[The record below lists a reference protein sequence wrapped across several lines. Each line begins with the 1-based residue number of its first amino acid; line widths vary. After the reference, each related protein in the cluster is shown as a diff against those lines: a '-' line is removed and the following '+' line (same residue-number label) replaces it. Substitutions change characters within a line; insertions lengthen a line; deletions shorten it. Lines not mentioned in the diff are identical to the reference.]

1 MDLKND
7 FIGQIVAEDF
17 RTAVIFERNGI
28 DFCCGG
34 NKTIE
39 TSCKEKEKDPQ
50 IIYEAIES
58 LSENGGKNIDFRNW
72 PLDLLADYV
81 QKIHHRYAYEKI
93 PMLQSFLQKLCDV
106 HGERHPELFQV
117 RELFEASVVALEE
130 HFFKEEQVLFPLIRS
145 MVEAKLAG
153 MSLPQSHCGT
163 VGNPIA
169 VMMNDHDN
177 EGRRF
182 ELISKLTSDYTP
194 PSDGC
199 ETYRAVYAFLKEFED
214 DLHTH
219 IHIENNILFPGAIK
233 LEEEFPSTKLNTN

>member
-1 MDLKND
+1 MDLKNN

-17 RTAVIFERNGI
+17 RTAVIFENNGI

-39 TSCKEKEKDPQ
+39 TACKEKGKDSQ
-50 IIYEAIES
+50 KIYEAIES
-58 LSENGGKNIDFRNW
+58 LPENTGKNIDFRSW
-72 PLDLLADYV
+72 PLDLLVDYV
-81 QKIHHRYAYEKI
+81 LKIHHRYAYEKI
-93 PMLQSFLQKLCDV
+93 PVLQGFIQKLCDV

-117 RELFEASVVALEE
+117 RELFEASVVALGE
-130 HFFKEEQVLFPLIRS
+130 HFFKEEQILFPLIKS
-145 MVEAKLAG
+145 MAEAELTG
-153 MSLPQSHCGT
+153 MPLSQSHCGS

-169 VMMNDHDN
+169 VMMNDHDG

-182 ELISKLTSDYTP
+182 ELISQLTSGYTP
-194 PSDGC
+194 PDDGC
-199 ETYRAVYAFLKEFED
+199 KTYKATYALLKEFED

-233 LEEEFPSTKLNTN
+233 LEEKLSVN